1 MRWRECKRRRMM
13 ILICIGIIV
22 SVFTA
27 DLIIK
32 NKVEESKNLPR
43 TAGRGLFVLKR
54 YHNKGAMLN
63 LGGKKPKLVAILSVV
78 LSVLALGIL
87 IFSFGSH
94 GNNLLRIGLS
104 LLLGGAFSNTYD
116 RLRRKYVVDYL
127 SFSVKYKSLA
137 GVVYNISDFCIM
149 IGALLGCIG
158 WLNCGKG
165 I

>member
-1 MRWRECKRRRMM
+1 M
-13 ILICIGIIV
+13 ILICIAIIV
-22 SVFTA
+22 GVFTT

-43 TAGRGLFVLKR
+43 IAGRGRFLLKR
-54 YHNKGAMLN
+54 YHNKGAFLN
-63 LGGKKPKLVAILSVV
+63 LGEKNSKIVTV
-78 LSVLALGIL
+78 LSLMLSALASGIL

-116 RLRRKYVVDYL
+116 RLKRKYVVDYL
-127 SFSVKYKSLA
+127 SFRVKYKPLA
-137 GVVYNISDFCIM
+137 GIVYNISDFCIM

-158 WLNCGKG
+158 WLGE
-165 I
+165 